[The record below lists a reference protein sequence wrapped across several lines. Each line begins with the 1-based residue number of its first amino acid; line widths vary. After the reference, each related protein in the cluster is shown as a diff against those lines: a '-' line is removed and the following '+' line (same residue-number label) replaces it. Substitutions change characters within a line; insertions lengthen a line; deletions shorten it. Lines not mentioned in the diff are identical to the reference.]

1 MQAQQALCQEC
12 GGEFARRRTD
22 QLFCSNPHRQ
32 SFHKRMAN
40 RGQLLTPFVMGW
52 RLGKRGSND
61 SSAWAMRQMAA
72 LADKWNAED
81 KAAGRPPMSQLLET
95 RMTMCWSASDLD

>member
-1 MQAQQALCQEC
+1 MQAQQAICQEC
-12 GGEFARRRTD
+12 SGEFARRRAD
-22 QLFCSNPHRQ
+22 QLFCCSAHRQ

-52 RLGKRGSND
+52 RLGKREAGE
-61 SSAWAMRQMAA
+61 SSTWAMKQMAA

-81 KAAGRPPMSQLLET
+81 KAAGRPPMSQVMES
-95 RMTMCWSASDLD
+95 RMAMCWSPSDLA

>member
-1 MQAQQALCQEC
+1 MQAQQAICQEC
-12 GGEFARRRTD
+12 GAGFERRRAD
-22 QLFCSNPHRQ
+22 VLFCCADHRQ
-32 SFHKRMAN
+32 AFHKRMAN

-52 RLGKRGSND
+52 RLGKQGKSET
-61 SSAWAMRQMAA
+61 STWAMRQMAT

-95 RMTMCWSASDLD
+95 RMAMCWSASDLG